1 MTCPVTVRLGV
12 YALGAA
18 DEAECLLVESHLAAC
33 QSCRAELERMQPLPA
48 LLARVPA
55 SLIRADSPTASRL
68 GRERAAEA
76 IRVRRTRA
84 GKPSA
89 PMARAR
95 PVHMRGIAAVA
106 ATAALGAAAG
116 FWFAQP
122 GANQNPAKV
131 APATVTLSGANPV
144 THVRVRVMLSAT
156 SWGTSIRLQAS
167 GLPLNQTCRLIVRS
181 RSGATEIAG
190 TWQAWAGGPMTIP
203 ASAGWRPADIAS
215 LQVATASRN
224 LVTVTRPVTG
234 VQQ

>member
-1 MTCPVTVRLGV
+1 MTCPVNVRLGV

-33 QSCRAELERMQPLPA
+33 QSCRAELQRLQPLPA

-55 SLIRADSPTASRL
+55 SLIRADSPAATRL
-68 GRERAAEA
+68 GREPAAQA

-84 GKPSA
+84 EKPSA

-95 PVHMRGIAAVA
+95 PGRWRGIAAVA
-106 ATAALGAAAG
+106 AAAALGVAGG

-122 GANQNPAKV
+122 GASQPPAKV
-131 APATVTLSGANPV
+131 APAAVTLSGANPV
-144 THVRVRVMLSAT
+144 THVRVSVTLSAT

-181 RSGATEIAG
+181 RSGGTEIAG

-215 LQVATASRN
+215 FQLATASRN
-224 LVTVTRPVTG
+224 LVTVSAVR
-234 VQQ
+234 

>member
-1 MTCPVTVRLGV
+1 MTCPVTERLGV

-33 QSCRAELERMQPLPA
+33 QSCRAELERLQPLPA

-55 SLIRADSPTASRL
+55 SLIGTDSPTSRF
-68 GRERAAEA
+68 GRERAAQA
-76 IRVRRTRA
+76 SRVRRTRT

-89 PMARAR
+89 PTARGW
-95 PVHMRGIAAVA
+95 PVRWRGLAAVA
-106 ATAALGAAAG
+106 AAAALGVSGG

-122 GANQNPAKV
+122 GVSRPTAKV

-144 THVRVRVMLSAT
+144 THVRVSVMLSAT
-156 SWGTSIRLQAS
+156 SWGTSIRLRAS

-203 ASAGWRPADIAS
+203 ASAAWRPADIAS
-215 LQVATASRN
+215 LQLATASRN
-224 LVTVTRPVTG
+224 LVTVTAVR
-234 VQQ
+234 

>member
-1 MTCPVTVRLGV
+1 MTCPVNVRLGV

-33 QSCRAELERMQPLPA
+33 QSCRAELQRLQPLPA

-55 SLIRADSPTASRL
+55 SLIRADSPAATRL
-68 GRERAAEA
+68 GREPAAQA

-84 GKPSA
+84 EKPSA

-95 PVHMRGIAAVA
+95 PGRWRGIAAVA
-106 ATAALGAAAG
+106 AAAALGVAGG

-122 GANQNPAKV
+122 GASQPPAKV
-131 APATVTLSGANPV
+131 APAAVTLSGANPV
-144 THVRVRVMLSAT
+144 THVRVSVTLSAT

-181 RSGATEIAG
+181 RSGGTEIAG

-203 ASAGWRPADIAS
+203 ASTGWRPADIAS
-215 LQVATASRN
+215 FQLATASRN
-224 LVTVTRPVTG
+224 LVTVSAVR
-234 VQQ
+234 